1 MSQHDDAIA
10 AFQEGRPAEAL
21 RLLEEL
27 LAVKETS
34 DLWNDWAAVQ
44 LGSGNIS
51 QAENGFARALELDS
65 QNSDAAANLGLL
77 LLSRGDSARAI
88 PLLTQALPALPAQ
101 HQKLVGD
108 LLAAR
113 AAAPPTHDGRTS
125 AGQSLRIL
133 VISDTFP
140 GSVSVGGDA
149 RLLDL
154 LRAWR
159 EQGNEVSFIA
169 REAENREQCE
179 PALHEAGIR
188 IYGNDPER
196 LPCLGRE
203 ASDSGPSWSFRGLLE
218 QERFDVAILMQ
229 SFRRGISV
237 CEQYLDDLRL
247 HSPGNQNRSLCR
259 RPALRTPQQR

>member
-51 QAENGFARALELDS
+51 QAENGFTRALELDS

-88 PLLTQALPALPAQ
+88 PLLAQALPALPAQ
-101 HQKLVGD
+101 HQKLVAD

-125 AGQSLRIL
+125 AGQ
-133 VISDTFP
+133 TF
-140 GSVSVGGDA
+140 
-149 RLLDL
+149 
-154 LRAWR
+154 
-159 EQGNEVSFIA
+159 
-169 REAENREQCE
+169 
-179 PALHEAGIR
+179 
-188 IYGNDPER
+188 
-196 LPCLGRE
+196 
-203 ASDSGPSWSFRGLLE
+203 ASW
-218 QERFDVAILMQ
+218 
-229 SFRRGISV
+229 
-237 CEQYLDDLRL
+237 
-247 HSPGNQNRSLCR
+247 
-259 RPALRTPQQR
+259 

>member
-1 MSQHDDAIA
+1 MQSLLGPMSQHDDAIA

-51 QAENGFARALELDS
+51 QAENGFTRALELDS
-65 QNSDAAANLGLL
+65 QNTDAAANLGLL
-77 LLSRGDSARAI
+77 LLGRGDAARAI
-88 PLLTQALPALPAQ
+88 PLLTRALPALPAQ

-108 LLAAR
+108 LLAAQ
-113 AAAPPTHDGRTS
+113 AAAPSTHDGRTS
-125 AGQSLRIL
+125 AGPTLRVL

-140 GSVSVGGDA
+140 GALSDGGDL
-149 RLLDL
+149 RLLDF

-179 PALHEAGIR
+179 PALHKAGIR
-188 IYGNDPER
+188 TYGNDAER

-203 ASDSGPSWSFRGLLE
+203 ASDSGPSWSFRELLE
-218 QERFDVAILMQ
+218 QEV
-229 SFRRGISV
+229 RR
-237 CEQYLDDLRL
+237 R
-247 HSPGNQNRSLCR
+247 HSDAKLQARHIGM
-259 RPALRTPQQR
+259 RTIP